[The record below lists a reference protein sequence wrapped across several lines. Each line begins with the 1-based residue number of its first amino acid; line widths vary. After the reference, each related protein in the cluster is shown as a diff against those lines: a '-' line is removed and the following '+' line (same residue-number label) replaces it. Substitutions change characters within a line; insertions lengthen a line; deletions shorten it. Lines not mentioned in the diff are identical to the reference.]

1 MLRTGYEAE
10 IIRNIHLLEKGR
22 QKSVLSYIKS
32 LLKGSDNKNL
42 LKFAGAFSPEDIKEM
57 EEAISQGCE
66 NIDSN
71 EW

>member
-1 MLRTGYEAE
+1 MIRTEYETE
-10 IIRNIHLLEKGR
+10 IIRNIHLLEKSL

-42 LKFAGAFSPEDIKEM
+42 LKFAGTFNPEDIKEM
-57 EEAISQGCE
+57 EEAIGQGCE
-66 NIDSN
+66 NIDRN